1 MKSKLIIVA
10 GKNPFVGLGG
20 GHNAYVHMWSYASI
34 QAGYRPDIFSISHD
48 ATETDSYIGKVHNVR
63 SPLFWVSDKHRKGFA
78 TNTAMFHV
86 NSLAKKIV
94 AFAQK
99 HPHSSYVVHGFGLWG
114 AVAVQSALSL
124 RKAGIKCKAIIT
136 AYTTVRHEYESKW
149 SSITNQHG
157 FRAMLRSG
165 WEMFALKMS
174 LDRREKNGYLKS
186 DLVLVNY
193 DSVRRILEGQWG
205 PHPDVRKV
213 PYSTLG
219 ELLPQKHHS
228 EEAIPEII
236 SSLQNQDAPL
246 LMTVSRHDPR
256 KGLDTFIRSLALLK
270 EKGIRFRACI
280 PGTGHLIEFHAK
292 LARILN
298 LQNNLVFTGFVDEIT
313 PYLKQADVFVLPSY
327 EEGSGSV
334 SMLEAM
340 QHGKA
345 IVASRIDGIPED
357 ITDRESGL
365 LVQPKDKQALAG
377 RLEELIRD
385 PDLRSQLGS
394 NAKSVFESRFS
405 RNVIVRAAC
414 DLYDGLRM

>member
-10 GKNPFVGLGG
+10 GKNPFVGVGG
-20 GHNAYVHMWSYASI
+20 GHNAYVYMWSYASI
-34 QAGYRPDIFSISHD
+34 QAGYRPDIFSISHN
-48 ATETDSYIGKVHNVR
+48 ATETDSSLGKVHIVR
-63 SPLFWVSDKHRKGFA
+63 SPLFWISDKHRQGFG

-86 NSLAKKIV
+86 NSLKNKIV
-94 AFAQK
+94 AFAK
-99 HPHSSYVVHGFGLWG
+99 KDPRSSYIIHGFGMWG

-124 RKAGIKCKAIIT
+124 RKAGIKCKAVIT

-149 SSITNQHG
+149 SSITNKHG
-157 FRAMLRSG
+157 FRAMLRAG
-165 WEMFALKMS
+165 WEMVALKMF
-174 LDRREKNGYLKS
+174 LDRYEKNGYLKS

-213 PYSTLG
+213 PYSTVG
-219 ELLPQKHHS
+219 EFLPQKHHS

-280 PGTGHLIEFHAK
+280 LGTGHLIEFHAK

-298 LQNNLVFTGFVDEIT
+298 LQNDLVFTGFVDEIT

-345 IVASRIDGIPED
+345 IMASRIDGIPED

-405 RNVIVRAAC
+405 RNVTVRAVS